1 MTQLPHNGTDTSIA
15 AALSKASSAQIDR
28 ERVYEFVAARGVFGA
43 TCDEAEVAL
52 GMTHQS
58 CSPRFNEL
66 AKTDLEVSE
75 LRRPT
80 RSGRKARV
88 YIARGVL

>member
-1 MTQLPHNGTDTSIA
+1 MTLPHNGTDTSFA
-15 AALSKASSAQIDR
+15 AAQSKVSSAEIDR
-28 ERVYEFVAARGVFGA
+28 ERVFNYVVSRGEQGA

-52 GMTHQS
+52 GMSHQS

-66 AKTDLEVSE
+66 AKNNLEVTE

-88 YIARGVL
+88 YKVRAL